1 MYMIHHY
8 LQRGWKFSDFIG
20 LTLFDKQFL
29 MASMALHIEEE
40 TEKYKALAGGN

>member
-1 MYMIHHY
+1 MIHHY
-8 LQRGWKFSDFIG
+8 LQRGWKFRDFTG

-40 TEKYKALAGGN
+40 TEKFKALAGGK

>member
-8 LQRGWKFSDFIG
+8 LQRGWKFCDFIG

-29 MASMALHIEEE
+29 MASMTLHIEEE
-40 TEKYKALAGGN
+40 AEKYKALAGGK